1 MTEKRFNTKPKRF
14 NIWLTAETQKILAE
28 KCEAEK
34 MPQKKFN
41 LSEYVQELIKRDK
54 NGKE

>member
-1 MTEKRFNTKPKRF
+1 MTEKRFNEKPKRF
-14 NIWLTAETQKILAE
+14 NIWLTAECQLILAE

>member
-1 MTEKRFNTKPKRF
+1 MNEKRFNEKPKRF

-28 KCEAEK
+28 KCLKENTS
-34 MPQKKFN
+34 QKKFN

>member
-1 MTEKRFNTKPKRF
+1 MSNTRFNEKPKRF
-14 NIWLTAETQKILAE
+14 NIWLTAESQLILAE

-34 MPQKKFN
+34 TSQKKFN

-54 NGKE
+54 PL